1 MEIIWLV
8 EGSDLPVRVILR
20 QMSIARSTFY
30 GWYARYLDDGFEGV
44 DRGIGDLRGVPHHT
58 AK

>member
-8 EGSDLPVRVILR
+8 EGSDLPVRVTLR

-44 DRGIGDLRGVPHHT
+44 DR
-58 AK
+58 